1 MTEAAKEEIER
12 RENLAAEFIS
22 QYKEKRAMTEDPV
35 LRLGYAVSELLQI
48 VMWLRIEID
57 RIDGK
62 KVVTESD
69 KYICICGREL
79 SIRLVRE

>member
-22 QYKEKRAMTEDPV
+22 QYNEKRTANQDPV

-69 KYICICGREL
+69 EYRCVCGREL
-79 SIRLVRE
+79 NVRLVRE